1 MEGAWKKP
9 TSKQVHVIK
18 AIQGL
23 SPGNIFGSFFFCLF
37 VCFAFEFFSQIF
49 KSKLVLYIY
58 IYS

>member
-23 SPGNIFGSFFFCLF
+23 SPGNIFGSFFSVCLF
-37 VCFAFEFFSQIF
+37 VLLLSFSHRY
-49 KSKLVLYIY
+49 SKV
-58 IYS
+58 S